1 MPQHANPRIARHDAL
16 RTPPRFV
23 SSVDDGH
30 LSRVLRVA
38 DPHAAAIVDR
48 NPTRAGRGIE
58 HGVQKRPVGNRV
70 AAVAHRLS
78 LAVWR
83 RNGAAIE
90 MIASNDDRR
99 RYLA

>member
-1 MPQHANPRIARHDAL
+1 MSADTARTSAYATMLINGRDP
-16 RTPPRFV
+16 T
-23 SSVDDGH
+23 
-30 LSRVLRVA
+30 VA
-38 DPHAAAIVDR
+38 AMVDR
-48 NPTRAGRGIE
+48 SPTRAGRGIE

-78 LAVWR
+78 LAVRR

-99 RYLA
+99 RYLAFRDHAVDFERKRSALAIT